1 MSAQPADSPRPVI
14 TPDPKRASLLPQS
27 WRWGTV
33 VAVIM
38 IVLALIGVA
47 LTSSNS
53 HHAVNYWIWLAPVYG
68 ILCIGTAWRRGSE
81 GLKND
86 MSTVM
91 QQILHWLG
99 IGVAMFLEFTI
110 RSTGEETATAS
121 AFNAVLILALG
132 CYLAGIHLEG
142 SFIIVG
148 LLLTM
153 IMIVIAKAEQYQWII
168 FVAGGLVLAGMI
180 GWSRIRRRCGLR
192 TRPLP
197 SKAARGQASVGGTPD
212 RYG

>member
-1 MSAQPADSPRPVI
+1 MSAQPAGNT
-14 TPDPKRASLLPQS
+14 TPNTPGERRHSSLLPPTL
-27 WRWGTV
+27 RWGTV

-153 IMIVIAKAEQYQWII
+153 IMVVIAKAEQYQWII
-168 FVAGGLVLAGMI
+168 FVAGGLVLVGMI
-180 GWSRIRRRCGLR
+180 GWARIRRRLWPAHSPI
-192 TRPLP
+192 T
-197 SKAARGQASVGGTPD
+197 
-212 RYG
+212 